1 MTAASGEKVLVWQST
16 IGGRRIAATGGVST
30 LVNPATGGAV
40 AWCSNGVGIP
50 ERE

>member
-1 MTAASGEKVLVWQST
+1 MTAASGEKVLVWQT
-16 IGGRRIAATGGVST
+16 IIGNRCIAATGGVST

-40 AWCSNGVGIP
+40 AWMFQRGGIS